1 MRGAHHR
8 IQSDN
13 GPEFVAKEI
22 QRWLKLLEI
31 ETMYVEPGSPWQ
43 NGYAKSFHSRVRDEI
58 LAMEIF
64 ESLASAQRLTRQWK
78 EDYNENRPHS
88 SVGYVTP
95 AEFAARWAA
104 PVPATPTPLLQQPS
118 ELTQALTS

>member
-1 MRGAHHR
+1 
-8 IQSDN
+8 
-13 GPEFVAKEI
+13 
-22 QRWLKLLEI
+22 
-31 ETMYVEPGSPWQ
+31 MYVEPGSSWEK
-43 NGYAKSFHSRVRDEI
+43 GYAESFHSRVRDKF

-88 SVGYVTP
+88 SLGYVTP

-104 PVPATPTPLLQQPS
+104 SASAPATPTPLLQQPS
-118 ELTQALTS
+118 DLTQALTS